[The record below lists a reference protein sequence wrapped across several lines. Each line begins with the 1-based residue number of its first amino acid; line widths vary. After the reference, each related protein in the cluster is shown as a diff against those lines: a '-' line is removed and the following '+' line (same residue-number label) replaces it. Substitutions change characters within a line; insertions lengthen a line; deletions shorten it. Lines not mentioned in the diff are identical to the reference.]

1 MTLFATLS
9 DHAEASRQ
17 RHIPLSHDELK
28 KERVAERS
36 RARAAATAA
45 ATARGSVVV
54 NHHHQKQQQ
63 ELVIHASSYE
73 NARA

>member
-1 MTLFATLS
+1 MTLFTTLS

-17 RHIPLSHDELK
+17 RHPLSHDELK

-45 ATARGSVVV
+45 AAARGSVVV
-54 NHHHQKQQQ
+54 NHHHHQKQQQ

>member
-1 MTLFATLS
+1 MTLFTTLS

-17 RHIPLSHDELK
+17 RHPLSHDELK

-45 ATARGSVVV
+45 AAARGSVVV

-63 ELVIHASSYE
+63 EPVIHASSYE